1 MEDAQAPAAHSCKV
15 VLFVKFL
22 ARFSHYFHTK
32 HSRFIA
38 RFFLKRVT
46 KGLKRIKNATSRFS
60 ARRPLLSALF
70 PRSCQHIRITNC
82 ADISLDTK
90 ELSEHEKKGTAQIY
104 AGALSY
110 RTEMNENQKLPEN
123 ALINLLKALALL
135 WKMASSHVEHTRFVA
150 SELNQGNPP
159 TPTPANPLMYQ

>member
-1 MEDAQAPAAHSCKV
+1 MAAEFIVFDNFRVFFPSSVSIVEIVISVNTKALKLRLPSASPAKVEDAQAPTAHSCKV
-15 VLFVKFL
+15 VLCVKFL
-22 ARFSHYFHTK
+22 AGFSHYFHTK

-46 KGLKRIKNATSRFS
+46 KGFKWIKNTSSRFS

-90 ELSEHEKKGTAQIY
+90 ELSEHEKKGQ
-104 AGALSY
+104 LRS
-110 RTEMNENQKLPEN
+110 M
-123 ALINLLKALALL
+123 
-135 WKMASSHVEHTRFVA
+135 
-150 SELNQGNPP
+150 
-159 TPTPANPLMYQ
+159 

>member
-1 MEDAQAPAAHSCKV
+1 MFFPSSVAIVERVISVNTKALTLRLPSASRAKVEDAQAPAAHSCKV
-15 VLFVKFL
+15 VLFVRFL

-32 HSRFIA
+32 RSRFIA

-46 KGLKRIKNATSRFS
+46 KGFKWIKITTSHFP

-90 ELSEHEKKGTAQIY
+90 ELSEHEKKGRLRSMQGHYHIV
-104 AGALSY
+104 
-110 RTEMNENQKLPEN
+110 
-123 ALINLLKALALL
+123 LK
-135 WKMASSHVEHTRFVA
+135 
-150 SELNQGNPP
+150 
-159 TPTPANPLMYQ
+159 

>member
-1 MEDAQAPAAHSCKV
+1 MFFPEFSIHCWKSDSSKYQGFDTEVACCLSGKVEDAQAPAAHSCKV

-22 ARFSHYFHTK
+22 AGFSHYFHTK

-38 RFFLKRVT
+38 RFFFLKRVT
-46 KGLKRIKNATSRFS
+46 KGFKWIKNTSSRFS

-90 ELSEHEKKGTAQIY
+90 ELSEHEKKGQLRSMRGHYHIV
-104 AGALSY
+104 
-110 RTEMNENQKLPEN
+110 
-123 ALINLLKALALL
+123 LKWMKTRSCL
-135 WKMASSHVEHTRFVA
+135 KMH
-150 SELNQGNPP
+150 
-159 TPTPANPLMYQ
+159 

>member
-1 MEDAQAPAAHSCKV
+1 MGAEFLIVFDNFRVFFPSSASIVERAISVNTKALTPRLPSASRAKVEDAQAPAAHSCKV

-38 RFFLKRVT
+38 CFFLKRVT

-70 PRSCQHIRITNC
+70 PWSCQHIRITNC

-90 ELSEHEKKGTAQIY
+90 ELSEHEKKGQLRSMQGHYHIV
-104 AGALSY
+104 
-110 RTEMNENQKLPEN
+110 
-123 ALINLLKALALL
+123 LKWMKTRSCL
-135 WKMASSHVEHTRFVA
+135 KMH
-150 SELNQGNPP
+150 
-159 TPTPANPLMYQ
+159 